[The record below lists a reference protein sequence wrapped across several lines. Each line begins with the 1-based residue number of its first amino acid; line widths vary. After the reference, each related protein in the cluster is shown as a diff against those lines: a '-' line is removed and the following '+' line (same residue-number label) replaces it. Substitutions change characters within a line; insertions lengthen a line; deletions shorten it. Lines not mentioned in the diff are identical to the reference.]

1 MPWTGEDTKDV
12 FKKVLG
18 GLIAA
23 AVIALAYSLMEQ
35 MPWYFAAFLGIGLLI
50 MVVLLVWKLG
60 PQKTRWTTADESP
73 SDIRTVQANRG
84 EPDLAHETES
94 AHASP
99 SDELQPAKETD
110 SKALKKIAKAEQKR
124 LKKEAKVRKKSAE

>member
-23 AVIALAYSLMEQ
+23 AVIAFAYAVMEQ
-35 MPWYFAAFLGIGLLI
+35 MPWYFAAFLGVGLLI
-50 MVVLLVWKLG
+50 LVVLLVWKLV
-60 PQKTRWTTADESP
+60 PQKTRGMTVDEPP
-73 SDIRTVQANRG
+73 SDIRAAQAHRG
-84 EPDLAHETES
+84 ERDSAREAES
-94 AHASP
+94 AQISP
-99 SDELQPAKETD
+99 SNEPPLAKETD

-124 LKKEAKVRKKSAE
+124 LKKDAKARKKNAE

>member
-23 AVIALAYSLMEQ
+23 AVITLAYAVMEQ
-35 MPWYFAAFLGIGLLI
+35 MQWYFAAFLGIGLLI
-50 MVVLLVWKLG
+50 LVVLLVWKLV
-60 PQKTRWTTADESP
+60 PQKARGATVDESP
-73 SDIRTVQANRG
+73 SDIRAAQAHLG
-84 EPDLAHETES
+84 EPDPAHEAEP
-94 AHASP
+94 ARPSP
-99 SDELQPAKETD
+99 SDELPLAMETD

-124 LKKEAKVRKKSAE
+124 LKKEAKARKKSAE